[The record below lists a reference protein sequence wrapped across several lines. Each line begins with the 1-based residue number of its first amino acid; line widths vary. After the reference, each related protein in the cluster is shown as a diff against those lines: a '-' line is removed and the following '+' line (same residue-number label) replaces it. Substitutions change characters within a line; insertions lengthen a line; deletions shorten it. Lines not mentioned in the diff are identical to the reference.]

1 MFVIIA
7 GGGRTAS
14 QLTTLLLVH
23 DHDVRVLED
32 RPEILRRMHQELPS
46 EVIFEGKAID
56 PVHLEAAGIEKAHVL
71 AAITPSD
78 ADNLVLCY
86 LARERY
92 KVPRIIARV
101 NDPRNAWLFT
111 QDLFHVDAMLN
122 PAQVLSALIQEQMS
136 LGDMMTL
143 LKLNEGDYSLVEEK
157 VPADAPI
164 IGKAIKDLGLS
175 EECVIAAIIRH
186 GKVVIPRGIT
196 TFEPGDEVLAIT
208 NREGAYQLAR
218 LLTPV
223 K

>member
-1 MFVIIA
+1 MFVLIA

-14 QLTTLLLVH
+14 QLTTLLLAH

-32 RPEILRRMHQELPS
+32 RPDVLRRMHQELPS
-46 EVIFEGKAID
+46 EVIYEGKAID
-56 PVHLEAAGIEKAHVL
+56 PVNLENAGIREAHVL

-78 ADNLVLCY
+78 ADNLALCY

-101 NDPRNAWLFT
+101 NDPRNAWLFNGH
-111 QDLFHVDAMLN
+111 FHVDAMLN

-143 LKLNEGDYSLVEEK
+143 LKLNRGDYSLVEEK
-157 VPADAPI
+157 IPEGAPI
-164 IGKAIKDLGLS
+164 IGRAIKDLSLS

-186 GKVVIPRGIT
+186 GKIVIPRGVT
-196 TFEPGDEVLAIT
+196 TFEVGDEVLAIA
-208 NREGAYQLAR
+208 NREGAHQLAR

>member
-1 MFVIIA
+1 MFVLIA

-14 QLTTLLLVH
+14 QLTTLLLAH

-32 RPEILRRMHQELPS
+32 RPDVLRRMHQELPS

-56 PVHLEAAGIEKAHVL
+56 PVNLESAGIRKAHVL

-78 ADNLVLCY
+78 ADNLALCY
-86 LARERY
+86 LTRERY

-101 NDPRNAWLFT
+101 NDPRNAWLFNGH
-111 QDLFHVDAMLN
+111 FHVDAMLN

-143 LKLNEGDYSLVEEK
+143 LKLNRGDYSLVEEK
-157 VPADAPI
+157 IPEGAPI
-164 IGKAIKDLGLS
+164 IGQAIKDLGLS

-186 GKVVIPRGIT
+186 GKVVIPRGVT
-196 TFEPGDEVLAIT
+196 TFEIGDEVLAIA
-208 NREGAYQLAR
+208 NREGAHQLAR

>member
-1 MFVIIA
+1 MFVLIA

-14 QLTTLLLVH
+14 QLTTLLLAH
-23 DHDVRVLED
+23 DHEVRVLED
-32 RPEILRRMHQELPS
+32 RPDVLRRMHQELPS
-46 EVIFEGKAID
+46 EVIYEGKAID
-56 PVHLEAAGIEKAHVL
+56 PVNLENAGIHEAHVL

-78 ADNLVLCY
+78 ADNLALCY

-101 NDPRNAWLFT
+101 NDPRNAWLFNGH
-111 QDLFHVDAMLN
+111 FHVDAMLN

-143 LKLNEGDYSLVEEK
+143 LKLNRGDYSLVEEK
-157 VPADAPI
+157 IPEGAPI
-164 IGKAIKDLGLS
+164 IGRAIKDLSLS
-175 EECVIAAIIRH
+175 EECVIAAIIRN
-186 GKVVIPRGIT
+186 GKIVIPRGVT
-196 TFEPGDEVLAIT
+196 TFEVGDEVLAIT
-208 NREGAYQLAR
+208 NREGAHQLAR